1 MSLRRIE
8 HSQETSKT
16 LENLSTKDQL
26 RIEKERIDLTMRRLI
41 TYILPSIFTVSVV
54 STIVTV
60 FLVGFKIMTLSDTVI
75 IALIGETIAD
85 IAAILYLI
93 ITRIYSD
100 K

>member
-16 LENLSTKDQL
+16 LEHYSIEDQV
-26 RIEKERIDLTMRRLI
+26 RIEAKRIDLTMRRLI
-41 TYILPSIFTVSVV
+41 TYILPLIFTISVV
-54 STIVTV
+54 STIVTI
-60 FLVGFKIMTLSDTVI
+60 FLVGFKVMALSDTVI
-75 IALIGETIAD
+75 VALIGETIAD

-93 ITRIYSD
+93 ITRIYS